1 VAQLSLANGHR
12 PIKIRLRADGSRV
25 FVVRSGSKLK
35 VAYSVDPG
43 EDFRCTCPWAESGG
57 SGCSHSIS
65 CWVLMRA
72 HHRRPSMVK
81 TRQCDG
87 CSRHVDRR
95 DLLDVPEGNMVF
107 FESERICRACAV
119 YHGVL

>member
-1 VAQLSLANGHR
+1 
-12 PIKIRLRADGSRV
+12 
-25 FVVRSGSKLK
+25 
-35 VAYSVDPG
+35 
-43 EDFRCTCPWAESGG
+43 
-57 SGCSHSIS
+57 
-65 CWVLMRA
+65 
-72 HHRRPSMVK
+72 MVK